1 MVRAATPL
9 WLTRPTRMAR
19 LTRRDA
25 RIIAAVLAAVLM
37 LALTALISPGP
48 PPVTRDASGGI
59 AKVEDRADV
68 LFYQSVVAGLHGGGD
83 YYHVA
88 ADAQRAGGYPMKPF
102 VTMRLP
108 TLALVQAALPDWA
121 TLVLLYALIAAVFAA
136 WLARLRPLFAR
147 TPPLLIAL
155 ILIGCGSM
163 VYARADLSPFHEIWA
178 GLLIALSLAWW
189 RPGQFVGAVALGAC
203 AMLIRET
210 AALYAIAML
219 GMAVL
224 TGRRREAIAWF
235 VALALLAAVV
245 AAHAY
250 AWSHVVHSDDG
261 TGPGWSAMLGF
272 GFFVKTMT
280 LLTAL
285 DAIPLAMGSVLVAL
299 ALFGWTAL
307 PDPVAPRAAA
317 VFAAYAALIA
327 LFCRTD
333 TYYWGLLVAPILL
346 VGLAFTPDAL
356 RDLYFAATHRRR
368 ITITRINRLDTPEI
382 QP

>member
-1 MVRAATPL
+1 MARPVTPL
-9 WLTRPTRMAR
+9 WLTRPTRLAG

-25 RIIAAVLAAVLM
+25 RIVAALLAGLLVLS
-37 LALTALISPGP
+37 LTALLSAGP
-48 PPVTRDASGGI
+48 PPVTRDTNGI

-68 LFYQSVVAGLHGGGD
+68 LFYQSVVAGLRGGGD

-88 ADAQRAGGYPMKPF
+88 ADAQRASGYPMRPF

-121 TLVLLYALIAAVFAA
+121 TFLLLYALLGAVLAA

-147 TPPLLIAL
+147 TPPLLIAV

-163 VYARADLSPFHEIWA
+163 VYVRADLAPFHEIWA

-189 RPGQFVGAVALGAC
+189 RPNRWVGAVALGAS
-203 AMLIRET
+203 AMMIRET

-224 TGRRREAIAWF
+224 TGRRREAIGWLI
-235 VALALLAAVV
+235 ALTLLATV
-245 AAHAY
+245 AAAHTY
-250 AWSHVVHSDDG
+250 GWSQVVRPGDG
-261 TGPGWSAMLGF
+261 TGPGWSGMLGF

-285 DAIPLAMGSVLVAL
+285 DAIPLTFGAMLVAL
-299 ALFGWTAL
+299 ALFGWAAL
-307 PDPVAPRAAA
+307 PDPVGPR
-317 VFAAYAALIA
+317 VTGMFGAYAALIA

-346 VGLAFTPDAL
+346 AGLAVAPDAI
-356 RDLYFAATHRRR
+356 RDLARAALDRRR
-368 ITITRINRLDTPEI
+368 ITVTRIVRTDSPET

>member
-1 MVRAATPL
+1 MARPAPPL

-25 RIIAAVLAAVLM
+25 RIVVAILAGFL
-37 LALTALISPGP
+37 LLSLTALISAGP

-68 LFYQSVVAGLHGGGD
+68 LFYQSVIAGLRGGGD

-88 ADAQRAGGYPMKPF
+88 ADAQRASGYPMRPF

-121 TLVLLYALIAAVFAA
+121 TLFLLYALVAAVLAA
-136 WLARLRPLFAR
+136 WLARLRPLFVR
-147 TPPLLIAL
+147 TPPLLIAV

-163 VYARADLSPFHEIWA
+163 VYVRADLSPFHEIWA

-189 RPGQFVGAVALGAC
+189 RPDRWVGAVALGAC
-203 AMLIRET
+203 AMVIRET
-210 AALYAIAML
+210 AALYAIAMFAMALL
-219 GMAVL
+219 G
-224 TGRRREAIAWF
+224 GRRREAIGWC
-235 VALALLAAVV
+235 VALALLALVV
-245 AAHAY
+245 AAHIHG
-250 AWSHVVHSDDG
+250 WSQVVRTDDG
-261 TGPGWSAMLGF
+261 TGPGWSGMLGF

-285 DAIPLAMGSVLVAL
+285 DAIPLALGALLVAL

-307 PDPVAPRAAA
+307 PDPVAPRAVA

-346 VGLAFTPDAL
+346 AGLAFVPDAL
-356 RDLYFAATHRRR
+356 RDLYRAGTDRRR
-368 ITITRINRLDTPEI
+368 ITITRVRRTDSPEI
-382 QP
+382 TP